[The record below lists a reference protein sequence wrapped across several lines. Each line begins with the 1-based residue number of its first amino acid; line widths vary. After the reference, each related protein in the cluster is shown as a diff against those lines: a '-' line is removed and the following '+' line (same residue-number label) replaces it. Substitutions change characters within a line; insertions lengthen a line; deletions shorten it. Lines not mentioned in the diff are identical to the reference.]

1 MHSRRSFLLASV
13 GTVAWLAMGG
23 LPRTVQAAS
32 PHVLPPLPYAENA
45 LEPIITANTIGFH
58 YGRHHKGYVDNL
70 NTLVAGTKY
79 ADLSLEQINLEKA
92 KAMSYKTVQKEPKNP
107 TYLDTYA
114 WVLFKMKNYSESI
127 TYILQAVELDNYKS
141 DVLLEHL
148 GDVYF
153 YLGEVDKAV
162 YYWETALKIGKGS
175 GKINEKILR
184 KEYME

>member
-1 MHSRRSFLLASV
+1 M
-13 GTVAWLAMGG
+13 
-23 LPRTVQAAS
+23 
-32 PHVLPPLPYAENA
+32 
-45 LEPIITANTIGFH
+45 
-58 YGRHHKGYVDNL
+58 
-70 NTLVAGTKY
+70 
-79 ADLSLEQINLEKA
+79 
-92 KAMSYKTVQKEPKNP
+92 
-107 TYLDTYA
+107 
-114 WVLFKMKNYSESI
+114 FKMKNYSESI